1 MMVWHGGLSG
11 SSLTKVAET
20 GHLKKLVADF
30 NPDLAVLLP
39 NQITFAETVFSPMN
53 IVISAALIVILP
65 LALYRLG
72 KNSTSVIPTLN
83 SVEKPIEEIISSGAE
98 RLDYS
103 KWVGIAFGLIVLL
116 VAMLK
121 LLNQNSGQ
129 LLSFFTANNINL
141 LLLSL
146 GLLFHQSFSAF
157 LKALESAVGGVSG
170 ILIQFPLYFGI
181 MGMMKS
187 SGLVDVF
194 SQGMVGISNETTYPI
209 FTFISAGIVNIFVP
223 SGGGQWA
230 IQGPIIVQAA
240 SDLGV
245 SLSKSIMA
253 LAYGDQLTNML
264 QPFWALPLLG
274 ITGLKAK
281 EILPYTLLLFA
292 LGSIIFLIGL
302 LVF

>member
-1 MMVWHGGLSG
+1 
-11 SSLTKVAET
+11 
-20 GHLKKLVADF
+20 
-30 NPDLAVLLP
+30 
-39 NQITFAETVFSPMN
+39 MN
-53 IVISAALIVILP
+53 IVISAALLVILP

-209 FTFISAGIVNIFVP
+209 FTFIYYPQSKRT
-223 SGGGQWA
+223 ST
-230 IQGPIIVQAA
+230 
-240 SDLGV
+240 
-245 SLSKSIMA
+245 SLH
-253 LAYGDQLTNML
+253 
-264 QPFWALPLLG
+264 
-274 ITGLKAK
+274 
-281 EILPYTLLLFA
+281 
-292 LGSIIFLIGL
+292 
-302 LVF
+302 